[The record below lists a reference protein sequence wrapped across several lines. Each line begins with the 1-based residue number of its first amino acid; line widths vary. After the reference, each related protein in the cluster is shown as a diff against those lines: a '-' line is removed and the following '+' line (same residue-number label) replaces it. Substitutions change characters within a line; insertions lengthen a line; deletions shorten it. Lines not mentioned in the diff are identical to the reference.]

1 MDKVIIDLDN
11 HLKEKLNNI
20 NNIVLNESGE
30 PLILYHGTNRRF
42 EKHSSEKH
50 RTVLNDKYQGDW
62 FCFTDQESVA
72 WKYAEAARNQNLDRD
87 IFIDELKEVL
97 AKDSPSN
104 IHEDIYDLC
113 IMLMDKGFSKG
124 WENFEIK
131 YREKYNLDEDEGLKP
146 FFDKLR
152 EYEKA
157 KPEFDLDELS
167 DLLEYVEYSKIGEP
181 DDLGDVMGMFN
192 SSPAQL
198 PYGVFEDL
206 EKFGFEKSI
215 PQPRVIACQIKAEKI
230 LKTDDR
236 EKALQAKKSDY
247 DLVIYSGEGTVDG
260 EPEYLVLNE
269 EQIIQLETI
278 NKHKIVE
285 ETGFSEWS
293 EYNYYEKLINNEL
306 SKTIRSSI
314 DLDKIDKPS
323 IEYNM
328 QYHSKIKASH
338 LIHLEEPTKHIED
351 IERFLLSSF
360 IDDIN
365 NKLNI
370 DDGKIVLYRAL
381 MLENISQLQEPLGKY
396 WSFEEG
402 SAEVFDDYDYQ
413 HVNSDKSKHKEY
425 ILKSHV
431 SIEDIDWEKTF
442 DKYNINEFMECE
454 IVLKDNAIHPNIEYR
469 ATEEKEF
476 TPLQVASKKNSSNN
490 KRKPVF

>member
-1 MDKVIIDLDN
+1 MDKVLVDLDN
-11 HLKEKLNNI
+11 HLKEKLNNTDSV
-20 NNIVLNESGE
+20 VLNESGE
-30 PLILYHGTNRRF
+30 PLILYHGTNRKF
-42 EKHSSEKH
+42 EKHSSKKH
-50 RTVLNDKYQGDW
+50 RTELNDKYQGDW

-87 IFIDELKEVL
+87 IFIDELKGVL
-97 AKDSPSN
+97 AKDSPSK

-124 WENFEIK
+124 WEDFEIEYK
-131 YREKYNLDEDEGLKP
+131 EKHNLDENEGLKP

-167 DLLEYVEYSKIGEP
+167 DLLEYVEYSKMGEP
-181 DDLGDVMGMFN
+181 DDLGDVMGMFDSKPN
-192 SSPAQL
+192 QL
-198 PYGVFEDL
+198 HYSIFEDL
-206 EKFGFEKSI
+206 KKFGFEKSI
-215 PQPRVIACQIKAEKI
+215 PQPRIIACQIKAEKI
-230 LKTDDR
+230 FQTDDR
-236 EKALQAKKSDY
+236 KEALQAKKSDY
-247 DLVIYSGEGTVDG
+247 DLVIYSGEGIVDG

-269 EQIIQLETI
+269 DQIIQLETI

-306 SKTIRSSI
+306 SKTIRSLI

-328 QYHSKIKASH
+328 QYHSKIKTSH